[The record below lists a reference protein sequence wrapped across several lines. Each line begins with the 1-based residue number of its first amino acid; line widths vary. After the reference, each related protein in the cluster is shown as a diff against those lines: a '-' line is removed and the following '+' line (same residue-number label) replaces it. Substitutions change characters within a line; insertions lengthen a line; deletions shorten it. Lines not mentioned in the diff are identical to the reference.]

1 MIKYRLIFILV
12 FFLIFCAEEA
22 EEITGTNTLEQVES
36 SRPSIL
42 ADGVSTVDIIATVYD
57 SSQKPITNIPVQ
69 FSSSH
74 GNIDERVMTNANGQ
88 AIASLTSSASTTD
101 ITATVTVTLPDSTQL
116 QKSAFTQ
123 KTVTLKAQQVII
135 ETNNANEE
143 EATISVLFIGV
154 TLSATLKKE
163 ELPADGLSQTELNM
177 VIKET
182 TSKRAVPHAKLSLR
196 SAKNTIPAEV
206 FTDNSGVAT
215 ASITALAYATTDTI
229 YIDYGNTISKLLFMD
244 FITPSI
250 RLEPKTATLMADGN
264 SQLQLTATL
273 TSHNNNPIP
282 GAEIHFSTDKGV
294 VTSSAKT
301 NEQGRAIAQYSSNST
316 VKDTAMVVAVF
327 HDISDT
333 SRIALQESS
342 GKKLSVS
349 GPPEVL
355 RNGVSQAEISARVFD
370 QNNNPVANST
380 VQFSAQYG
388 DIEPTAKTDLNGY
401 VTLPYTPDAGSTD
414 VIDTLTVSSATSTVK
429 LPLLL
434 RGILLQISVTPD
446 SILANG
452 IENCKLAI
460 SLKESQSH
468 KAIAG
473 ATVSLSTTLGT
484 VNNEL
489 VTDYSGEASTT
500 LTSGTKSGS
509 AIVTA
514 KYGLITDSTRVQFVS
529 EQPNTI
535 LLSANP
541 SFIWVKE
548 TGELDQTIIAA
559 TILTQTG
566 TSISNEV
573 AVRFRLRNGP
583 GGGESISPAAPGSTL
598 ISEPIRTVNGTAK
611 ITLKSGIRSGTVEI
625 EAELVD
631 FPEVH
636 SRTTNVTIRSGP
648 PYIWIDPGD
657 KNNVETHMTVALDVF
672 NLEGWNH
679 VRQFNVSLYAG
690 DKYNNPV
697 EQGTSIYLTSTAG
710 IITTDV
716 VTDARGEGSA
726 ILTTANP
733 RPYVN
738 PSDPVVLAPHRIPN
752 PNDEGMMLPIT
763 VPDFEFNGVEND
775 GIAYIIAS
783 THGRDQNGN
792 DAVVFATHMA
802 VFSGSIA
809 VFDISSDRDSL
820 DLGEVATIS
829 IVVYDINGNPP
840 ARGSTLTADASNGE
854 ISNSSLMPTPERYG
868 YGATFFQTQLLNDL
882 DPVLD
887 KAGMAKVN
895 IKLDSPNGV
904 VSEAVYIYLSK
915 DNP

>member
-1 MIKYRLIFILV
+1 MVV

-36 SRPSIL
+36 GRPSIL
-42 ADGVSTVDIIATVYD
+42 ADGVSAVDIIATVYD
-57 SSQKPITNIPVQ
+57 SSQKPIADIPVQ
-69 FSSSH
+69 FTSSH
-74 GNIDERVMTNANGQ
+74 GTIDERVMTNANGQ

-101 ITATVTVTLPDSTQL
+101 MTATVTVTLLDSTQL
-116 QKSAFTQ
+116 QKSTVTQ
-123 KTVTLKAQQVII
+123 KTVTLKAQQTII
-135 ETNNANEE
+135 ETNSVNEGK
-143 EATISVLFIGV
+143 ATITVLFIGV

-163 ELPADGLSQTELNM
+163 ELPADGLSQTELNL
-177 VIKET
+177 VLKET
-182 TSKRAVPHAKLSLR
+182 TSKRAIPYAKISLR
-196 SAKNTIPAEV
+196 SAKNTIPAETI
-206 FTDNSGVAT
+206 TDNSGAAA
-215 ASITALAYATTDTI
+215 ASITALTYATTDTI
-229 YIDYGNTISKLLFMD
+229 YIDYGNSISKRLFMD
-244 FITPSI
+244 FITPFI

-273 TSHNNNPIP
+273 TSHSNNPIP
-282 GAEIHFSTDKGV
+282 KAEIQFSTDKGV
-294 VTSSAKT
+294 VSASGKT
-301 NEQGRAIAQYSSNST
+301 NEQGRATALFSSNST
-316 VKDTAMVVAVF
+316 IRDTAIVVAVF

-333 SRIALQESS
+333 ARIALQESS

-349 GPPEVL
+349 GPPDVL
-355 RNGVSQAEISARVFD
+355 RNGVSQVEISARVFD

-388 DIEPTAKTDLNGY
+388 DIDTNVKTDLNGY
-401 VTLPYTPDAGSTD
+401 VTVPYIPDAGSTD
-414 VIDTLTVSSATSTVK
+414 VIDTLTVSSATSTIK

-434 RGILLQISVTPD
+434 RGILLQISATPD

-452 IENCKLAI
+452 IENCKLTV
-460 SLKESQSH
+460 SLKKSQSH

-484 VNNEL
+484 VNNEV
-489 VTDYSGEASTT
+489 VTDFSGDAATT
-500 LTSGTKSGS
+500 VTSGTQSGS
-509 AIVTA
+509 AIIMA
-514 KYGLITDSTRVQFVS
+514 KYGRISDSTRVQFVS

-541 SFIWVKE
+541 NFIWVKE

-566 TSISNEV
+566 TAISNEV

-583 GGGESISPAAPGSTL
+583 DGGERISPATPGSDL
-598 ISEPIRTVNGTAK
+598 LSEPIRTVNGTAK
-611 ITLKSGIRSGTVEI
+611 ITLKSGIRSGTVEV
-625 EAELVD
+625 EAELVN
-631 FPEVH
+631 FTQVR
-636 SRTTNVTIRSGP
+636 SRTTNVVIRSGP
-648 PYIWIDPGD
+648 PYIWIDPNN
-657 KNNVETHMTVALDVF
+657 KNNVDSHMTVALDVF

-679 VRQFNVSLYAG
+679 VRQFNVSLYVG

-716 VTDARGEGSA
+716 VTDTQGEGSA

-738 PSDPVVLAPHRIPN
+738 PADPLILAPHRIPN

-763 VPDFEFNGVEND
+763 VPDFDFNDVEND

-792 DAVVFATHMA
+792 DAVIFATHMA
-802 VFSGSIA
+802 VFSGPIA
-809 VFDISSDRDSL
+809 VFDISSNRDSL
-820 DLGEVATIS
+820 NLGEVATIS

-840 ARGSTLTADASNGE
+840 ARGSTLTADASKGE

-868 YGATFFQTQLLNDL
+868 YGATFFQTQLLNNL
-882 DPVLD
+882 DPILD
-887 KAGMAKVN
+887 KSGMAKVS

-904 VSEAVYIYLSK
+904 VNEAVYIYLSK
-915 DNP
+915 NDP